1 VYFQHIN
8 DIIIFVY
15 FQHINDIII
24 FVYFQHINDMS
35 GAIHLEETLKKAESI
50 FLQLKQSKK
59 LPNHLKEVL
68 GFEVSPDDNSAS
80 SSNKTTP
87 SGTPV
92 FSETVPKLELPV
104 QVRENGHSNPSS
116 GSGTAVSTPNND
128 SSIEILSDNCEMSV
142 NNFYN

>member
-1 VYFQHIN
+1 MVDFIGNSIHI
-8 DIIIFVY
+8 Y
-15 FQHINDIII
+15 
-24 FVYFQHINDMS
+24 
-35 GAIHLEETLKKAESI
+35 K
-50 FLQLKQSKK
+50 
-59 LPNHLKEVL
+59 
-68 GFEVSPDDNSAS
+68 
-80 SSNKTTP
+80 TP

-128 SSIEILSDNCEMSV
+128 SSIEILSDNCEVSV